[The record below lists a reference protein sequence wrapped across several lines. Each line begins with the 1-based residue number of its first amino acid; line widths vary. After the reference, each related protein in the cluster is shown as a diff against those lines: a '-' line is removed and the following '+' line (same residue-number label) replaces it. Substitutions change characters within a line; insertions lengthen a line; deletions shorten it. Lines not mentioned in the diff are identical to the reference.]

1 MRTRTFMASS
11 LVVALGLLSGG
22 AWGQG
27 ARHPDGDGVGA
38 FNGFDPGRGVVR
50 ISETELPIAPAAAR
64 ALQLQLEG
72 GQARRGV
79 GGQGP
84 GGQGEDGP
92 GAGGQG
98 AWVAKFVVQNGVIQE
113 IGLIRADP

>member
-50 ISETELPIAPAAAR
+50 ISETELPIAPATAR

-72 GQARRGV
+72 GRRAGVSAAKGRAVRARTVPAPAARARGWRSSWSRT
-79 GGQGP
+79 
-84 GGQGEDGP
+84 
-92 GAGGQG
+92 ASSRRS
-98 AWVAKFVVQNGVIQE
+98 A
-113 IGLIRADP
+113 